1 MVSYLRYLDA
11 FAKRA
16 ITVCCGPTPGRD
28 GIPVAAMGQ
37 ISEWLKKLGMSEY
50 AEKFSEN
57 DIDMAVLPDLTDQHL
72 KDLGV
77 SLGHRL
83 RMLRA
88 IREFGDTPVAG
99 MAPSASL
106 TTETAGRDEAE
117 RRQLTIMFCDLV
129 GSTALSGRLDPE
141 DLRGVISAYHS
152 CCSDLV
158 EHHGGFVA
166 KYMGDG
172 VLAYFGYPQAHEHD
186 AERAVRAGL
195 RLVEAIPKLVTN
207 AGSPLQARVGIAT
220 GLVVVGDLIGRGAAQ
235 EQAVVGETPNL
246 AARLQAL
253 AEPGTVVIASAT
265 QGLIGRLFE
274 YRDLGAVALKGFAD
288 EVLAWQVLGT
298 GAAESRFEAL
308 RATTTPLI
316 GRDEEIDLLLR
327 RWEQAKCSEG
337 QVVLISGEPG
347 IGKSRI
353 TQIIAERLSAE
364 PHTRLRYFCSPH
376 YQESALYPIVA
387 QLERTAGFR
396 REDTAEQRLEKLE
409 AVLAQGTN
417 DLQRIVPPLA
427 DLLSLPTG
435 DRYLPVNLTPQK
447 RKEKTLQALG
457 ALIES
462 IAVHHPVLIVLEDVH
477 WSDPTTR
484 ELLDL
489 LIDQTPSL
497 RVLLVV
503 TFRPEFNPPW
513 VGRSHVTFHT
523 LNRLPPKQQTE
534 MIVKVTGGKALP
546 KEIINQIV
554 DRTDGVPLFIEEL
567 TKTVIESGFVVDMG
581 DHFSATGSVA
591 PLAIP
596 TSLQASLLAR
606 LDRLAPTREIAQIG
620 AALGRTF
627 SHELLAAVAQMPQK
641 QLDDA
646 LAQLVKAQ
654 LIFQRGTPPFSE
666 YTFKHALVQ
675 DAAYSTLLRSRRQQ
689 LHGRIAAILESKF
702 PDTVAATPEILA
714 QHYTVAANAAQA
726 VPFWLKAGQA
736 ALNRSTLAEAI
747 GHLTKG
753 IGLVQ
758 GIPDETVR
766 TELELALQAT
776 LAVGLAGAK
785 GFAVPEVEQAYARA
799 RFLCDQIGK
808 NQQIFP
814 VLYGQFL
821 FHWVR
826 ANLETARRGAE
837 EMLSIAIELGD
848 RALQLIAHFSLGGVL
863 WHIGDNRSSLN
874 HLAEA
879 IARYDEKIDPSL
891 ISEYGQDFG
900 VWTLSYLEHAH
911 LSLGYPERGSR
922 AIADAVALARRLNH
936 PLSLCNA
943 LNFSSLSNINR
954 RDPAL
959 VLKSTEETL
968 AIATEQGFPQ
978 YIALASFNRGWAIA
992 QLGAVDEGIELVR
1005 QGIAMWHMIGAS
1017 VSLPG
1022 ILGSLAESQLLG
1034 GRTRAALET
1043 TDEALTWAERSNERV
1058 WDCPLHSCRGRIF
1071 WAMGEAGR
1079 AQEEFQVALSAA
1091 RRQENRHQELLAA
1104 TGLARLWGDQGKR
1117 SEARDLLEPAY
1128 NFFTE
1133 GFDTPFMRDAR
1144 TLLDQLA

>member
-1 MVSYLRYLDA
+1 V
-11 FAKRA
+11 
-16 ITVCCGPTPGRD
+16 IE
-28 GIPVAAMGQ
+28 Q
-37 ISEWLKKLGMSEY
+37 IADWLNKLGMSEY
-50 AEKFSEN
+50 TKKFTEN
-57 DIDMAVLPDLTDQHL
+57 DVDMAVLPDLTDQHL

-88 IREFGDTPVAG
+88 IRELGGAPVAG
-99 MAPSASL
+99 EAPSARL
-106 TTETAGRDEAE
+106 TTETSRRDEAE
-117 RRQLTIMFCDLV
+117 RRQLTVMFCDLV

-141 DLRGVISAYHS
+141 DLRGVISAYHN

-158 EHHGGFVA
+158 ERDGGFVA

-195 RLVEAIPKLVTN
+195 NLVEAIPKLVTS

-220 GLVVVGDLIGRGAAQ
+220 GLVVVGDLIGAGAAQ

-253 AEPGTVVIASAT
+253 AEPGAIVIASGT
-265 QGLIGRLFE
+265 RKLTGGLFE
-274 YRDLGAVALKGFAD
+274 YRDLGPVALKGFAD
-288 EVLAWQVLGT
+288 QVSAWQVLGS
-298 GAAESRFEAL
+298 GATESRFEAL
-308 RATTTPLI
+308 RATTTPFI
-316 GRDEEIDLLLR
+316 GRDEEIELLLR
-327 RWEQAKCSEG
+327 RWEQAECGEG

-347 IGKSRI
+347 IGKSRT
-353 TQIIAERLSAE
+353 TQIIVERLSAD
-364 PHTRLRYFCSPH
+364 PHARLRYFCSPH
-376 YQESALYPIVA
+376 YQDSALYPIIA
-387 QLERTAGFR
+387 QFERTAGFR

-409 AVLAQGTN
+409 AVVTEGTN

-427 DLLSLPTG
+427 DLLSLPIG
-435 DRYLPVNLTPQK
+435 DRYSPLNLAPQK
-447 RKEKTLQALG
+447 RKEKTLQALV
-457 ALIES
+457 ALIEG
-462 IAVHHPVLIVLEDVH
+462 IAVQHPVLIVLEDVH

-484 ELLDL
+484 ELLDM
-489 LIDQTPSL
+489 LIDQSPSL
-497 RVLLVV
+497 RILLVV

-513 VGRSHVTFHT
+513 VGRPHVTFLT

-534 MIVKVTGGKALP
+534 MIANVAGGKALP

-567 TKTVIESGFVVDMG
+567 TKTVIESGIVVDMG

-654 LIFQRGTPPFSE
+654 LIFQRGTPPYSE

-702 PDTVAATPEILA
+702 PETAAATPEILA
-714 QHYTVAANAAQA
+714 QHYTAAGSAADS
-726 VPFWLKAGQA
+726 VPYWLKAGQA

-758 GIPDETVR
+758 GIPDETIR
-766 TELELALQAT
+766 AELELGLQAT
-776 LAVGLAGAK
+776 LAVVLAGAK
-785 GFAVPEVEQAYARA
+785 GFAVPEVERAYTRA

-808 NQQIFP
+808 NQQFFP

-826 ANLETARRGAE
+826 ANFETARRGAE
-837 EMLSIAIELGD
+837 EMLSIAMEVDD

-863 WHIGDNRSSLN
+863 WHIGNNRSSLD

-879 IARYDEKIDPSL
+879 IDRYDEEIDASL
-891 ISEYGQDFG
+891 AAEYGQDFG
-900 VWTLSYLEHAH
+900 VWTLSYLHHAQ
-911 LSLGYPERGSR
+911 LSLGYPERGWRS
-922 AIADAVALARRLNH
+922 ITDALALGRRLNH

-943 LNFSSLSNINR
+943 LNFSSLSSISR
-954 RDPAL
+954 RDPAS
-959 VLKSTEETL
+959 VLKFTEESL

-978 YIALASFNRGWAIA
+978 YIALASFHRGWAVA
-992 QLGAVDEGIELVR
+992 QLGRAEEGIELGR
-1005 QGIAMWHMIGAS
+1005 QGIEMWHMIGAS

-1022 ILGSLAESQLLG
+1022 ILALYAESQLSG
-1034 GRTRAALET
+1034 GLIRAALKT
-1043 TDEALTWAERSNERV
+1043 TDEALTLADSSAERV
-1058 WDCPLHSCRGRIF
+1058 WDCNLHSCRGEIF
-1071 WAMGEAGR
+1071 SAMGAADR
-1079 AQEEFQVALSAA
+1079 AQEEFQVALSVA

-1104 TGLARLWGDQGKR
+1104 TSFARVLGDQGKR
-1117 SEARDLLEPAY
+1117 FEARELLAPAY
-1128 NFFTE
+1128 NFFIE
-1133 GFDTPFMRDAR
+1133 GFDAPFMRDAKA
-1144 TLLDQLA
+1144 LLDQFA